1 MYAYQDL
8 VKARHDDLT
17 RAAAQSRHAAQI
29 RRQRGPR
36 RHRVIAAPL
45 QRLTA
50 ALRPRSVSA

>member
-8 VKARHDDLT
+8 VKARHDDLM
-17 RAAAQSRHAAQI
+17 RAAAQSRLGTQI
-29 RRQRGPR
+29 RRQHGLR

-45 QRLTA
+45 QRLAA